1 MPPDDI
7 APESRKM
14 DALTLIRDTF
24 APLPGKRIL
33 DIGCGPGALAKRLV
47 EAGAAVTGIDPG
59 EAALAKARAAVPAA
73 RFEAA
78 SGEALPFPDAS
89 FDGAV
94 LLNALHHVPD
104 PAAALAEAARVL
116 APGGALVV
124 VEPLAAGSFFDA
136 LRPIEDETAV
146 RAAAQDAIAAALDEG
161 AFTCRRDVTVD
172 RRESFASLDAFL
184 ARVSAVDPARA
195 DTIRARR
202 PVVEAAFL
210 EAAEREDDGGYG
222 LVQPL
227 RIHVLEPW
235 TARARQP

>member
-1 MPPDDI
+1 M
-7 APESRKM
+7 M

-33 DIGCGPGALAKRLV
+33 DIGCGPGTLARRLV
-47 EAGAAVTGIDPG
+47 DAGAAVVGIDPG
-59 EAALAKARAAVPAA
+59 LTALATARAAVPEA

-78 SGEALPFPDAS
+78 AGEALPFPDAG

-94 LLNALHHVPD
+94 MLNALHHVPD
-104 PAAALAEAARVL
+104 PGAALVEAARVL
-116 APGGALVV
+116 VPGGHLVV
-124 VEPLAAGSFFDA
+124 VEPLAEGSFFDA

-146 RAAAQDAIAAALDEG
+146 RASAQEAIAAALSRG
-161 AFTCRRDVTVD
+161 AFVCRRDETIE

-184 ARVSAVDPARA
+184 ARVSAVGPARET
-195 DTIRARR
+195 TIRARR

-210 EAAEREDDGGYG
+210 AAAARETDGRYG

-227 RIHVLEPW
+227 RIHVLEKGG
-235 TARARQP
+235 A

>member
-1 MPPDDI
+1 
-7 APESRKM
+7 M

-33 DIGCGPGALAKRLV
+33 DIGCGPGLLARRLV
-47 EAGAAVTGIDPG
+47 DAGATVTGIDPG
-59 EAALAKARAAVPAA
+59 EPALDKARAAVPEA

-78 SGEALPFPDAS
+78 SAEALPFPDAS

-104 PAAALAEAARVL
+104 PASALAEAARVL
-116 APGGALVV
+116 VPGASLVV

-136 LRPIEDETAV
+136 LRPIEDETAI
-146 RAAAQDAIAAALDEG
+146 RAAAQNAIAASLSHGALV
-161 AFTCRRDVTVD
+161 CRRDVTVE

-184 ARVSAVDPARA
+184 ARVSAVDPAREA
-195 DTIRARR
+195 TIRERR
-202 PVVEAAFL
+202 STVEAAFL
-210 EAAEREDDGGYG
+210 RAAAREADGRYR

-227 RIHVLEPW
+227 RIHVLVPK
-235 TARARQP
+235 AA